1 MTLSRA
7 QRQHWKAMERKVAS
21 FFGCKRVPLSGSN
34 SGHNTSS
41 DTLHKLLYIEVKT
54 RAKWAI
60 LNLFF
65 KILPKAISEDKVPVI
80 AICKKHS
87 KGFWLL
93 VNASDLLTIAKA
105 REEAIKNGGE

>member
-1 MTLSRA
+1 MANKSNWKGRE
-7 QRQHWKAMERKVAS
+7 RQVAS

-54 RAKWAI
+54 RVKWAI
-60 LNLFF
+60 LNLYF

-93 VNASDLLTIAKA
+93 VNANDLLTIAKA
-105 REEAIKNGGE
+105 REEAIKNGAE